1 MSDGLSWATAID
13 TTGFEQGAAKIEADM
28 QQVVGNVEAESSR
41 IQAIMDDMSDRDVI
55 LDIQS
60 NMPKTAEEFQQAL
73 QSIQTAAA
81 DNQWAIDALSQEY
94 NELTA
99 NINKFQ
105 NVPSKRDEVAKWK
118 QERQAI
124 KENINIRKELI
135 AKCGEL
141 TTQLKAQ
148 EKQISKQSTTHQ
160 SLRSRIKEVKE
171 EMALLRI
178 EAEKNGQTI
187 DESTGRYREL
197 ADQLGALT
205 DVQGDVATQ
214 AKILSNDQGQFQG
227 IISGLTGV
235 SGAFSAAQGAAA
247 LFGSENENLQK
258 VMTQLQAVM
267 AITMGLQQVSQML
280 NKDSAFTLVTLNSL
294 RKLWNK
300 LIGESNT
307 AQAANNAITQ
317 QGVVATEEQASATT
331 AETTAEV
338 TNTTAQQANSKATT
352 GGAVAKTEQAAASE
366 TATVAQNAHTGAM
379 VAGTVATKAMAV
391 AMRVLKLALIST
403 GIGALIVLV
412 GELVSWITDLC
423 TSEDEAAEKAK
434 QMQECN
440 EEGAKA
446 YAKAQGELSSYIN
459 RLQNFHGTA
468 KEEKRLLKEVND
480 KFGEQ
485 FGYVTSTKDAIEKLS
500 QKGQAYC
507 NALAAEARA
516 QAFLN
521 KYVEAYINLLQVQE
535 NIKSGKYHH
544 WYNTKRGD
552 AAADREAEQAAQAD
566 ADRYLQAYQDA
577 MLEAQQIRSDA
588 NIGGF
593 TDPSSNK
600 PHGGGGGGSHS
611 TFDPVAAARQQKEA
625 IKQWKDAVK
634 QYWKQANNEVAQ
646 GNIDSMAEG
655 MAKEIAALQKQTDQK
670 KKAWEQNLLQLA
682 TAYQA
687 SEKAVYLSK
696 KGNTEESWEASERGK
711 KTIYDIA
718 NEILA
723 NPKNADLAAQYWARL
738 SQITEQGEAG
748 VAAIQ
753 EKYRKKWINEFGSDE
768 QKAQLFEDEWTAR
781 LKQVMEEAPEL
792 YDQVYDAY
800 TKAKNALDLDKFKL
814 SINWDDVFGDLE
826 NQSLQSL
833 QVTLAKVKKHFEET
847 KDSMSVTEIKD
858 YQEAITKMEDEI
870 ASRNPFTAMHKAF
883 RDINT
888 SKTELV
894 NAMAEMSAAQTELN
908 AATSEYNALTS
919 EKNRLLEIT
928 RKSDQNNELFAL
940 QTAQQHLIESENAL
954 TEAKAHRAEIEAQ
967 IAAGNPPEDANALAE
982 AINAETEAQNGYN
995 EALQVRNEA
1004 QSAVSDQDAAN
1015 AAIQLVGVNNQLE
1028 ASTTRLASANKR
1040 NGEAE
1045 SRVLTARNNVTK
1057 SYKQFATQL
1066 KSCGTVVTGLGGQA
1080 SKLARVFSSDIAD
1093 SMDKAL
1099 GFMDEVLD
1107 ATSSVISAVGD
1118 VGKSVA
1124 KGMTQ
1129 TVDSMGQATKST
1141 AQATATSISTVEKA
1155 SIILTVISAALQI
1168 ATAIANLFNNDD
1180 KKQKEIERLQERI
1193 DQLQWELDNADA
1205 VRLQNNTANAL
1216 EKLKQLYAETTTE
1229 VLRLHGVTAQSS
1241 SWVKWFA
1248 RARYEGEIYSK
1259 TIEKIADYWASAGY
1273 MADKALGAKKYEEGR
1288 KQLEN
1293 LAEQQLLV
1301 QKQMNEEASKKDSD
1315 SGKIQDY
1322 KNQIA
1327 ELAEEMATII
1337 NDMLEDIIGTSAE
1350 DLSKTLGDAFFDAA
1364 AAGEDA
1370 MEAWHK
1376 KTNEIV
1382 ADIIK
1387 RMLIT
1392 KYLEP
1397 EIGKIFDKYRT
1408 QWFGSDGRF
1417 RGIDAVINSA
1427 DNLANDIN
1435 QVGANFNTIW
1445 QGLESSLD
1453 KWIADDE
1460 AREGTSRGIATAS
1473 QDSVDENN
1481 ARLTTIQGHTYT
1493 LVQGVSELNATA
1505 NAMLDRLTGIEDNTG
1520 QTNEKLDTLDN
1531 RVKRVSDTLETIQT
1545 SGLRLKN

>member
-41 IQAIMDDMSDRDVI
+41 IQAILDDMSDRAVI

-60 NMPKTAEEFQQAL
+60 NMPQTAEDFQQAL

-227 IISGLTGV
+227 IISGLTGM

-352 GGAVAKTEQAAASE
+352 GGAVAKTEEAAATE
-366 TATVAQNAHTGAM
+366 ADTVAQNAHTGAM

-423 TSEDEAAEKAK
+423 TKEDEAVAKAK
-434 QMQECN
+434 EVQECN
-440 EEGAKA
+440 NEGAKA
-446 YAKAQGELSSYIN
+446 YAKASAEIKSYIN
-459 RLQNFHGTA
+459 RIDNFKGTA
-468 KEEKRLLKEVND
+468 KEEKQLLKEVND

-485 FGYVTSTKDAIEKLS
+485 MDYAQNLGDAKDILVR
-500 QKGQAYC
+500 KGEAYC

-516 QAFLN
+516 QAYLN

-535 NIKSGKYHH
+535 DIKSGKYHH
-544 WYNTKRGD
+544 WYNTKLGD
-552 AAADREAEQAAQAD
+552 QKADEEAENKAQAD
-566 ADRYLQAYQDA
+566 ADRYLEAYQNA

-588 NIGGF
+588 DLGNF
-593 TDPSSNK
+593 TAPSSNK
-600 PHGGGGGGSHS
+600 PSGSPANK
-611 TFDPVAAARQQKEA
+611 FDPKAAAREQKQAIEQWKEA
-625 IKQWKDAVK
+625 MK
-634 QYWKQANNEVAQ
+634 QYITNANKEVAQ
-646 GNIDSMAEG
+646 ANIDSMADG
-655 MAKEIAALQKQTDQK
+655 MAKEIAAIQNQTKQK
-670 KKAWEQNLLQLA
+670 KKEWENHILQLA
-682 TAYQA
+682 TARKA
-687 SEKAVYLSK
+687 AEKAYYLSQ
-696 KGNTEESWEASERGK
+696 KGHTEEGWEASTRGK
-711 KTIYDIA
+711 MSTYDYA
-718 NEILA
+718 NEILQNPQNAELA
-723 NPKNADLAAQYWARL
+723 NQYWARL
-738 SQITEQGEAG
+738 SQITEQGNQA
-748 VAAIQ
+748 VADIQ
-753 EKYRKKWINEFGSDE
+753 KKYRDKWIKDYGTDE
-768 QKAQLFEDEWTAR
+768 QKAQQFEDEWTAR

-883 RDINT
+883 RDIST

-928 RKSDQNNELFAL
+928 RKSDQNDEIFAL
-940 QTAQQHLIESENAL
+940 QEAQKQLITSENAL
-954 TEAKAHRAEIEAQ
+954 AQAKAHRAEIEAQ

-995 EALQVRNEA
+995 EALQARNEA

-1015 AAIQLVGVNNQLE
+1015 AAIQLAGVNNKLE
-1028 ASTTRLASANKR
+1028 ASTTRLAAANKR

-1093 SMDKAL
+1093 SIDKAL

-1205 VRLQNNTANAL
+1205 VRLQNNTANTL

-1273 MADKALGAKKYEEGR
+1273 MADKALGSKKYEEGR

-1531 RVKRVSDTLETIQT
+1531 RVKRVSDTLEIIQT